1 MVYYTSK
8 DTMLF
13 QNPTVADFT
22 TTSNDFVDVYTWM
35 THFCSSKRLK
45 FEASNLPL
53 VVKIL
58 VSNDGGATFE
68 DPTFTNT
75 YTIVPGTPIE
85 TNIDDFYSALKIQV
99 KPLYDNQPGTLSTH
113 IAGSSIP
120 NAAAAG
126 GSGAIGQHTMAG
138 SSAVVIA
145 SDQTPVTVA
154 GETAG
159 GVPLPLLV
167 DASGHLMVVGGGGG
181 AGDASAEN
189 QVTQIA
195 IEQAIFGKI
204 IAAPATE
211 ANQDT
216 IKTSIDAIN
225 TTLTNVIAVAGKT
238 SGGTK
243 TTLLT
248 DADGTLHVTGGGSG
262 GGDASAANQLTQ
274 ISAEQSILAK
284 IIAAPATEAKQDTQ
298 KTSIDAVKTSVDA
311 VNTNLTNMIAVS
323 GLTSGLTKTPLL
335 VSSDGTLHVTGGTGG
350 GDASAANQLTQISA
364 EQSILAKIIAAPA
377 TEAKQD
383 TIISLMGGGGQTYKG
398 QYRTTTT
405 GASESIT
412 IPTGS
417 TQAQIFAAKD
427 SEAYLNINAA
437 STASS
442 PIHTNEFTL
451 VSLNLGGVT
460 SLTAW
465 VTTGN
470 IGVVFYG

>member
-53 VVKIL
+53 VVKVL

-75 YTIVPGTPIE
+75 YTITPGTPIE

-120 NAAAAG
+120 NA
-126 GSGAIGQHTMAG
+126 
-138 SSAVVIA
+138 SS
-145 SDQTPVTVA
+145 
-154 GETAG
+154 
-159 GVPLPLLV
+159 
-167 DASGHLMVVGGGGG
+167 
-181 AGDASAEN
+181 
-189 QVTQIA
+189 
-195 IEQAIFGKI
+195 
-204 IAAPATE
+204 
-211 ANQDT
+211 
-216 IKTSIDAIN
+216 
-225 TTLTNVIAVAGKT
+225 
-238 SGGTK
+238 
-243 TTLLT
+243 
-248 DADGTLHVTGGGSG
+248 GGSG
-262 GGDASAANQLTQ
+262 GGDANSANQTTQ
-274 ISAEQSILAK
+274 IAAEQGILAK
-284 IIAAPATEAKQDTQ
+284 LIAAPATEAKQ
-298 KTSIDAVKTSVDA
+298 
-311 VNTNLTNMIAVS
+311 N
-323 GLTSGLTKTPLL
+323 
-335 VSSDGTLHVTGGTGG
+335 
-350 GDASAANQLTQISA
+350 
-364 EQSILAKIIAAPA
+364 
-377 TEAKQD
+377 
-383 TIISLMGGGGQTYKG
+383 TIISLMGGGGQTYRG

-412 IPTGS
+412 IPSGS
-417 TQAQIFAAKD
+417 TQAQVFAAKD
-427 SEAYLNINAA
+427 SEAYLDINAA
-437 STASS
+437 STAIS